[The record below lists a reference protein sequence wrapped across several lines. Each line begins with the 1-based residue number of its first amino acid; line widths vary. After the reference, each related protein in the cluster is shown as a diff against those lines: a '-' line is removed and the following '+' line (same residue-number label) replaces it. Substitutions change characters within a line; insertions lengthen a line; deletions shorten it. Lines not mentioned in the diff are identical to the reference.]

1 MRLPFILRKKHEAET
16 ISIQN
21 NYARQRRE
29 AEIQTEQRI
38 KEITK
43 ELEIV
48 LHNLV
53 NVSVVHDKGSI
64 IHPWR
69 LVLDIDALMITSA
82 LERGND
88 DYMIEYIADHIKHN
102 VMRELKSVNIQ
113 RPEDLRL
120 GRLPRQYEF

>member
-1 MRLPFILRKKHEAET
+1 MKLPFISRKKHEAGI
-16 ISIQN
+16 ISIRE

-29 AEIQTEQRI
+29 AERQTEQRI

-43 ELEIV
+43 ELETV

-53 NVSVVHDKGSI
+53 NVSVVYDKGSTI
-64 IHPWR
+64 RPWR
-69 LVLDIDALMITSA
+69 LVLDMDAVMITSA

-88 DYMIEYIADHIKHN
+88 DYMIEYIADSIKYR

-120 GRLPRQYEF
+120 GRLPRFGD